1 MDIEPIKDK
10 GKTQPYLESCL
21 ALAFEI
27 ESVFAKPVA
36 DPTNSV
42 TKQSH
47 PTYEKMTVMRTRRKF
62 VHSFST
68 KSCSIVHHWK
78 IRTPNVFSNYA
89 YVSNLTYYKLAN
101 YVFF

>member
-42 TKQSH
+42 TKAH
-47 PTYEKMTVMRTRRKF
+47 PTYEKMTVMRTTRKI
-62 VHSFST
+62 VYSFST
-68 KSCSIVHHWK
+68 KSCSIVHHLK
-78 IRTPNVFSNYA
+78 IRTPNVFSKYA

>member
-36 DPTNSV
+36 DPTIMHMGPAQIIGGPLSLLSPLGLQV
-42 TKQSH
+42 
-47 PTYEKMTVMRTRRKF
+47 
-62 VHSFST
+62 
-68 KSCSIVHHWK
+68 
-78 IRTPNVFSNYA
+78 
-89 YVSNLTYYKLAN
+89 LL
-101 YVFF
+101 